1 MKRQLYRYW
10 LTKSFIFSFWLI
22 MTACSKK
29 TEITTEDVKAPNIV
43 FIFTDDHAYQAISAY
58 QSRLADMAPTP
69 NIDRIADNGIL
80 FNSAYVTNSI
90 CAPSRATVL
99 TGTHSHVNGHRTNG
113 NTFDGSQITF
123 PKLLKDNG
131 YTTALIGKWHLKS
144 APTGFDHWEILP
156 GQGHY
161 YNPDI
166 ISASDT
172 SIAEGYVTDIITD
185 KSLEWLA
192 ENSKGSKPFMLMLQH
207 KAPHRKWEKGPEHLD
222 LYEDLTFPE
231 PENLFDDYSSR
242 GTAAKTQDMSIEKT
256 MDLASDLKIWTE
268 ANKKGP
274 VFNRTYARM
283 NAEQQANWDATYDP
297 IIADFQARGLEGKE
311 LIQWKYQRYMKDY
324 LATIRS
330 VDDNVGRVLDYLE
343 ENGLTENTLV
353 VYTSDQGFY
362 LGEHGW
368 FDKRFMY
375 EESLKMPL
383 LIQYPEKI
391 KPGTVVEGLT
401 QNLDFA
407 ETFLD
412 FAGVDIPSDM
422 QGKSFAGLL
431 DGTENDEDFR
441 DAVYYHYYDYPAFHM
456 VKKMYGVRTN
466 RYKLIHVYDDI
477 DEWELYDLQ
486 TDPKEL
492 TNLIDDKNY
501 EDIEAKLRT
510 RLAELQQQYKVTEK
524 EFEKAP
530 KQRVD
535 NAYKQFEKLRG
546 NTGSKYHHH

>member
-1 MKRQLYRYW
+1 MKKQLYRYW
-10 LTKSFIFSFWLI
+10 LTKSFIISFCLI
-22 MTACSKK
+22 IAACSEKS
-29 TEITTEDVKAPNIV
+29 EITTEVAKAPNIV

-58 QSRLADMAPTP
+58 QSRLADLAPTP

-113 NTFDGSQITF
+113 DTFDGSQITF

-166 ISASDT
+166 ISATDT
-172 SIAEGYVTDIITD
+172 SIVEGYVTDIITD

-207 KAPHRKWEKGPEHLD
+207 KAPHRKWEKGPAHLD

-256 MDLASDLKIWTE
+256 MDLTSDLKIWTE
-268 ANKKGP
+268 ATKKGP

-297 IIADFQARGLEGKE
+297 IIADFQAQGLEGKE

-330 VDDNVGRVLDYLE
+330 VDENVGRVLDYLE

-375 EESLKMPL
+375 EESFRTPL
-383 LIQYPEKI
+383 LMQWK
-391 KPGTVVEGLT
+391 GTIPSGITNDQLVS
-401 QNLDFA
+401 NLDFA
-407 ETFLD
+407 QTFLD
-412 FAGVDIPSDM
+412 MAKIQAPERM
-422 QGKSFAGLL
+422 QGKSLLPLMAGSKP
-431 DGTENDEDFR
+431 ENWREFL
-441 DAVYYHYYDYPAFHM
+441 YYHYYEFPAVHS
-456 VKKMYGVRTN
+456 VRKHEGVTGE
-466 RYKLIHVYDDI
+466 RYKLMHFYEL
-477 DEWELYDLQ
+477 DEWELYDLKEDPREMKNLYYESSYDSLKSAM
-486 TDPKEL
+486 TDRLKRIKMHYGVITPKS
-492 TNLIDDKNY
+492 NY
-501 EDIEAKLRT
+501 
-510 RLAELQQQYKVTEK
+510 
-524 EFEKAP
+524 
-530 KQRVD
+530 
-535 NAYKQFEKLRG
+535 
-546 NTGSKYHHH
+546 